1 MMQSIDIG
9 TAFSYNNNITQKRTG
24 NHMIK
29 VQRHNEI
36 LKLLEQQDAMQISA
50 LAELLQCSMMTVHRD
65 IEELEQ
71 QSLVRKVHGGVVL
84 QRNDDL
90 QPSFNRRVVQN
101 TEEKRRIAAEALKM
115 IEPGSSVFFDA
126 GTTPLYLTKIIPA
139 NLAFTAITNS
149 LQTAVELAGKPNIT
163 VIILAG
169 EIHHSSYS
177 AVNNLAIES
186 ASKFHTD
193 LAIISTKSISLPGG
207 IYETSLPLIEIK
219 NAMVRNTKKVVL
231 LADHSKFNESAMCL
245 AVGFEDIDV
254 VITDTGTPEDKVKK
268 LRELGVEVKVV

>member
-1 MMQSIDIG
+1 
-9 TAFSYNNNITQKRTG
+9 
-24 NHMIK
+24 MIK

-90 QPSFNRRVVQN
+90 QPSFNRRIVQN

-231 LADHSKFNESAMCL
+231 LADHSKFNETAMCL

-254 VITDTGTPEDKVKK
+254 VITDAGTPEDKVKK